1 MQDAIGPAGLEVVPV
16 VGGNEKVVR
25 WCVEGGREV
34 EGLEGAKKGPDGIR
48 REGWRLEAGKGI
60 HFTIRSFRL
69 GVTWGDLGDP
79 GEAPRLSKSPNAAH
93 HRWDPSHHRQE
104 VQNDTPC
111 SHHLSTCVSGCM

>member
-48 REGWRLEAGKGI
+48 REGWRLEAGGWKRHSLHYSLI
-60 HFTIRSFRL
+60 Q
-69 GVTWGDLGDP
+69 TWGDLG
-79 GEAPRLSKSPNAAH
+79 
-93 HRWDPSHHRQE
+93 
-104 VQNDTPC
+104 
-111 SHHLSTCVSGCM
+111 